1 MRISI
6 LAVMFA
12 LVPASVA
19 AGEWRITVPVEISNV
34 PAELDSFSVFCDVYT
49 LNRGTRLGG
58 AGKTT
63 ALAGG
68 AYRGDVVVLV
78 SVPGMNPALAK
89 EYNCDLSL
97 GGWKGGR
104 PHTAENQLVF
114 FGQDN
119 RARRDLPLATGAV
132 LTVRGNF

>member
-1 MRISI
+1 MRKSI
-6 LAVMFA
+6 LAVMLA

-34 PAELDSFSVFCDVYT
+34 PAELDSFTVMCEVYT
-49 LNRGTRLGG
+49 LNRAQRLGN

-63 ALAGG
+63 ALVGG
-68 AYRGDVVVLV
+68 AYRGDVVVPV

-89 EYNCDLSL
+89 EYSCDLTL

-114 FGQDN
+114 FGQDY
-119 RARRDLPLATGAV
+119 RARRDLPLAAGAV
-132 LTVRGNF
+132 LTVRGSF